1 MLAKSTYQSV
11 IDVKLI
17 SPIFVTELC
26 FPRESFQIQAFR
38 MQPTNFSVTQQR
50 DQFSSTESRPAG
62 SSVSTGSDSITIPP
76 TLELAGQLNLRP
88 GQEPPQNF
96 PLHQY
101 SVDICE
107 HITTLQQETP
117 PATVTFPAS
126 PPADFKT
133 AAFIRLNQGVN
144 SPRLQRDIYLAKNHI
159 QSYMDTHYP
168 GKFALTIPTD
178 NPLKVVAEF
187 VAPFGWWEGAYY
199 KVEFDFSRTN
209 KHNEGPSI
217 RVILAPPVAHLSG
230 EELCLAQII
239 PHSACN
245 WFWQGPGKAA
255 AKYSSYNFDRVQ
267 QMMNVINFLIMDTDF
282 WDYGA
287 GHWSGY
293 PNPAKFERSE
303 QGWYH
308 VPDNRYLL
316 DRREV
321 VKKFSGTE
329 GLEKLKRHISEKIAV
344 VNQKASA
351 SISSLSFTVDPQ
363 VIYQQKSSSLVFS
376 GIAPLEC
383 RISSESSSPD
393 DALDPVF
400 IYSPNALSSCVPMS
414 PIVIEPSGEWGQQL
428 STKNQVEVVLEHDG
442 EAHTVAHKADYF
454 YPVRLDPLAR
464 VAEFHATADRHFF
477 ITDREGKKIPTYD
490 WDIDSDS
497 EIEIEIDDLLD
508 KALQTFNLIELKT
521 VLSKKLHTLLNCT
534 QQLKAI
540 YHNNTKI
547 ESDHDLDK
555 AINSLKND
563 IKRKNYHRK
572 NTDKLAVI
580 FVKKAPIKRKWKA
593 ILKSTKTMAK
603 VSHFVSQFKLII
615 SQERPTTTQRYR
627 DGMQMGVE
635 ANAWLPVM
643 DMAMHGHEEIAVIK
657 LLTDFAH
664 RTLKLP
670 HKKEAITACD
680 ANNIIMKSLFM
691 TMVHALQKGKDW
703 LPSQGFLGFLVNAIN
718 THYIISES
726 YADMK
731 YQNMK
736 LVAHAFSGTLDKKN
750 LKDFEFLINYLISAL
765 VQINNISQQDRNA
778 LRPRLIMNAF
788 VEYLVR
794 VMECEY
800 KNPEQFAA
808 QGLDNEAELTLDK
821 IITVSKTGF
830 SVVTHQ
836 LVILDFLLHQNEGKY
851 LSIPTEDQQEQ
862 LQILM
867 RNVQKLISAD
877 QNDQYAQFMELLFPV
892 AHHWTVPIDFTSEE
906 HQQAIIKTV
915 LEKFHERTNSSVPS
929 QESIDS
935 VQPIEIVENTVL
947 GRSFV
952 VEAENE
958 FEHLDRQLSEQLAGL
973 KLSKNVPVE
982 KDNITIYQHNCH
994 YCGDVFTTKNPLY
1007 ETKNPVKIER
1017 QKKGF
1022 INRSGMPIHQE
1033 CKKKRQ
1039 EHTKNALSLIRA
1051 MERNYPYYTPP
1062 SH

>member
-1 MLAKSTYQSV
+1 MQS
-11 IDVKLI
+11 
-17 SPIFVTELC
+17 
-26 FPRESFQIQAFR
+26 
-38 MQPTNFSVTQQR
+38 TNFSVTQQR
-50 DQFSSTESRPAG
+50 DRISSTESAPTG
-62 SSVSTGSDSITIPP
+62 SSVSTGTDNITIPP
-76 TLELAGQLNLRP
+76 TLELGGQLNLRP
-88 GQEPPQNF
+88 GQEPPQNV

-101 SVDICE
+101 SVDICDNV
-107 HITTLQQETP
+107 TAMQQETP
-117 PATVTFPAS
+117 PTTVTFPAIT
-126 PPADFKT
+126 PAGFAQT
-133 AAFIRLNQGVN
+133 FAFNRLNQGVN
-144 SPRLQRDIYLAKNHI
+144 GPRLQRDIYLAKNHI

-187 VAPFGWWEGAYY
+187 VAPFGWWEGACY

-209 KHNEGPSI
+209 KHNEGPSV
-217 RVILAPPVAHLSG
+217 RVILAPPIAHLFG
-230 EELCLAQII
+230 ERLCLAQII
-239 PHSACN
+239 PHSACR
-245 WFWQGPGKAA
+245 WYWDLDEKGKAA

-267 QMMNVINFLIMDTDF
+267 QMMNVINFIIMDINF
-282 WDYGA
+282 WDEA
-287 GHWSGY
+287 GRGSGY
-293 PNPAKFERSE
+293 PNPANFERSE

-308 VPDNRYLL
+308 VPDNRYLRDL
-316 DRREV
+316 REV

-329 GLEKLKRHISEKIAV
+329 GPEKLKRHISEKIAA
-344 VNQKASA
+344 VNQEASA
-351 SISSLSFTVDPQ
+351 NISSLSFTVDPQ

-383 RISSESSSPD
+383 RISSETSSPD
-393 DALDPVF
+393 DAPDPIF
-400 IYSPNALSSCVPMS
+400 IYSRDALSSCVPVS
-414 PIVIEPSGEWGQQL
+414 PIVIEPSGGWGQQL
-428 STKNQVEVVLEHDG
+428 STKNQVEVVLEHNG
-442 EAHTVAHKADYF
+442 ETHTVAHKADYF

-464 VAEFHATADRHFF
+464 VAEFHTTADTHFF
-477 ITDREGKKIPTYD
+477 ITDRKGKKIPTHD

-497 EIEIEIDDLLD
+497 EFEIEIDDLLD
-508 KALQTFNLIELKT
+508 MVLQTFNLIELKT
-521 VLSKKLHTLLNCT
+521 VLTKKLHTLLNST

-555 AINSLKND
+555 AIKSLKND
-563 IKRKNYHRK
+563 IKRKNDHRK

-603 VSHFVSQFKLII
+603 VSHFASQFKLII

-627 DGMQMGVE
+627 DGMQWGVE

-643 DMAMHGHEEIAVIK
+643 DMAMQGHEAIAAIK

-664 RTLKLP
+664 KALKLP

-680 ANNIIMKSLFM
+680 ANNIIMKSLTM

-703 LPSQGFLGFLVNAIN
+703 LPSQCFLGFLVNTIN

-731 YQNMK
+731 YRNIK

-750 LKDFEFLINYLISAL
+750 LKDFEFLINYLVSAL
-765 VQINNISQQDRNA
+765 IQINNISQQDRNA

-794 VMECEY
+794 VMENEY
-800 KNPEQFAA
+800 ENPEQFAT

-821 IITVSKTGF
+821 IIRVSKTGF

-836 LVILDFLLHQNEGKY
+836 LVIIDFLLHQNEGKY
-851 LSIPTEDQQEQ
+851 LSMLTEDQQEQ
-862 LQILM
+862 LQILI
-867 RNVQKLISAD
+867 RNVQKLISSD
-877 QNDQYAQFMELLFPV
+877 QSDQYAQFMELLFPV

-915 LEKFHERTNSSVPS
+915 LEKFHERTNSSLPS
-929 QESIDS
+929 LASIDS

-958 FEHLDRQLSEQLAGL
+958 FEQLDRRLSEQLAGL

-982 KDNITIYQHNCH
+982 KDNVTTYQHNCH
-994 YCGDVFTTKNPLY
+994 YCGDTFTTRNPLY

-1033 CKKKRQ
+1033 CKQKRQ
-1039 EHTKNALSLIRA
+1039 EDTKNAMSLIRA
-1051 MERNYPYYTPP
+1051 MERNYPFAPP
-1062 SH
+1062 SN

>member
-1 MLAKSTYQSV
+1 MQS
-11 IDVKLI
+11 
-17 SPIFVTELC
+17 
-26 FPRESFQIQAFR
+26 
-38 MQPTNFSVTQQR
+38 TNFSVTQQR
-50 DQFSSTESRPAG
+50 DRISSTESTPAG
-62 SSVSTGSDSITIPP
+62 SSVSTGSDHITISP
-76 TLELAGQLNLRP
+76 TLELAGQLNLRS
-88 GQEPPQNF
+88 GQELPQNL

-101 SVDICE
+101 SVDIFE
-107 HITTLQQETP
+107 DVTTMQQETP

-126 PPADFKT
+126 TPADFNT

-144 SPRLQRDIYLAKNHI
+144 GPRLQRDIYLAKNHI

-178 NPLKVVAEF
+178 NPFKVIVEF
-187 VAPFGWWEGAYY
+187 VAPFGWWEGACY

-209 KHNEGPSI
+209 KHNEGPSV
-217 RVILAPPVAHLSG
+217 RVILAPPIAHLFG
-230 EELCLAQII
+230 ERLCLAHII
-239 PHSACN
+239 PHSACGGY
-245 WFWQGPGKAA
+245 WDWDEKGKAA

-267 QMMNVINFLIMDTDF
+267 QMMNVINFIIMDIDF
-282 WDYGA
+282 WDEA
-287 GHWSGY
+287 GRGSGY
-293 PNPAKFERSE
+293 PNPANFERSE

-308 VPDNRYLL
+308 VPDNRYLMDL
-316 DRREV
+316 REV

-329 GLEKLKRHISEKIAV
+329 GLEKLKRHISEKIAA
-344 VNQKASA
+344 VNQEAFA
-351 SISSLSFTVDPQ
+351 NISSLSFTVDPQ

-383 RISSESSSPD
+383 RISSETSSPD
-393 DALDPVF
+393 DVPDPLL
-400 IYSPNALSSCVPMS
+400 IYSHNALSSCVPMS

-428 STKNQVEVVLEHDG
+428 STKNQVEVVLEHNG
-442 EAHTVAHKADYF
+442 ETHTVAHKADYF
-454 YPVRLDPLAR
+454 YPVLLEPQAR
-464 VAEFHATADRHFF
+464 VTEFHATADTHFF
-477 ITDREGKKIPTYD
+477 ITDRKGKKIPIYD
-490 WDIDSDS
+490 WDKDFDS
-497 EIEIEIDDLLD
+497 EFEIDVILD
-508 KALQTFNLIELKT
+508 QALQTFNLIELKT
-521 VLSKKLHTLLNCT
+521 VLSKKLHTFFNST
-534 QQLKAI
+534 QQLKAV
-540 YHNNTKI
+540 YHDNKKI

-555 AINSLKND
+555 VIKSLKND
-563 IKRKNYHRK
+563 IKKKNDHRK

-603 VSHFVSQFKLII
+603 VSHFASQYKLII
-615 SQERPTTTQRYR
+615 PQETPTTTQRYR
-627 DGMQMGVE
+627 AGMQMDVE
-635 ANAWLPVM
+635 ANAWLPAM
-643 DMAMHGHEEIAVIK
+643 DMAMQGHEAIAAIK

-664 RTLKLP
+664 KTLKLP
-670 HKKEAITACD
+670 YKKEAITACD
-680 ANNIIMKSLFM
+680 ANNIIMKSLIM

-703 LPSQGFLGFLVNAIN
+703 LPSQCFLDFLVNAIN

-726 YADMK
+726 YADLK
-731 YQNMK
+731 YRNMK

-750 LKDFEFLINYLISAL
+750 LKDFEFLINYLVSVLI
-765 VQINNISQQDRNA
+765 QINNISQQDRNA

-794 VMECEY
+794 VMEREY

-808 QGLDNEAELTLDK
+808 QGLDNEAELTIDK

-851 LSIPTEDQQEQ
+851 LSILTEDQQEQ
-862 LQILM
+862 LQILI

-877 QNDQYAQFMELLFPV
+877 QSDQYAQFMELLFPV
-892 AHHWTVPIDFTSEE
+892 ARHWTVPIDFTSKE

-929 QESIDS
+929 QASIDS
-935 VQPIEIVENTVL
+935 VQPMEVVENTVL

-958 FEHLDRQLSEQLAGL
+958 FEHLDRRLSEQLAGL
-973 KLSKNVPVE
+973 KLRKNVPVE
-982 KDNITIYQHNCH
+982 KDNITTYQHNCH
-994 YCGDVFTTKNPLY
+994 YCGEIFTTRNPLY

-1033 CKKKRQ
+1033 CKQKRQ
-1039 EHTKNALSLIRA
+1039 EDTKNSLSLISA
-1051 MERNYPYYTPP
+1051 IERNYPFAPP
-1062 SH
+1062 SN